1 MKFLLLLLIFSF
13 VSCEKN
19 EEQIFLF
26 DDNKSNVYSAEASLS
41 LYLKSQSLMK
51 QQKYK
56 EAEKSYEK
64 LLNIEPDFSKAWEG
78 LAESKIM
85 QGDFDISIE
94 HLNKAIILNSNI
106 ASHYSIRALVN
117 YYLNLFD
124 QATKDAILANSID
137 PKDTLSLI
145 VLGAIKSFEGD
156 MVTSNNYYEEA
167 MQITPDDSSIF
178 FWRAKSLRFNEMY
191 ENSLKD
197 FNKAIIMDRSR
208 ASYFYERAVLYIQI
222 NELDKAKS
230 DLEEAIEISKN
241 PRNSLMLEKSKLL
254 LNSLNNE

>member
-1 MKFLLLLLIFSF
+1 
-13 VSCEKN
+13 
-19 EEQIFLF
+19 
-26 DDNKSNVYSAEASLS
+26 
-41 LYLKSQSLMK
+41 
-51 QQKYK
+51 
-56 EAEKSYEK
+56 
-64 LLNIEPDFSKAWEG
+64 
-78 LAESKIM
+78 M
-85 QGDFDISIE
+85 QGDFEISIE
-94 HLNKAIILNSNI
+94 YLNKAIILNSNI
-106 ASHYSIRALVN
+106 ATHHSIRALVN

-137 PKDTLSLI
+137 PKDTLALI

-167 MQITPDDSSIF
+167 IQISPDDSSIF
-178 FWRAKSLRFNEMY
+178 FWRAQSLRFHEMY

-222 NELDKAKS
+222 NELEKAKS

-241 PRNSLMLEKSKLL
+241 PRNSLMLEKSRLL

>member
-13 VSCEKN
+13 VPCDKY
-19 EEQIFLF
+19 EEQNFLYE
-26 DDNKSNVYSAEASLS
+26 DNRSKVYSAEASLS

-64 LLNIEPDFSKAWEG
+64 LLNIEPNFSKAWEG

-85 QGDFDISIE
+85 QGDFEISIE
-94 HLNKAIILNSNI
+94 YLNKAIILNSNI
-106 ASHYSIRALVN
+106 ATHHSIRALVN

-137 PKDTLSLI
+137 PKDTLALI

-167 MQITPDDSSIF
+167 IQISPDDSSIF
-178 FWRAKSLRFNEMY
+178 FWRAQSLRFHEMY

-222 NELDKAKS
+222 NELEKAKS
-230 DLEEAIEISKN
+230 DLEEAFEISKN

>member
-1 MKFLLLLLIFSF
+1 MKFLLLLLIMSF
-13 VSCEKN
+13 VSCDKN
-19 EEQIFLF
+19 EEQNFLF
-26 DDNKSNVYSAEASLS
+26 DDNRSNVYSAEASLS

-64 LLNIEPDFSKAWEG
+64 LLNIEPNFSKAWEG

-241 PRNSLMLEKSKLL
+241 PRNSLMLEKSRLL

>member
-85 QGDFDISIE
+85 QGDFEISIE
-94 HLNKAIILNSNI
+94 YLNKAIILNSNI
-106 ASHYSIRALVN
+106 ATHHSIRALVN

-137 PKDTLSLI
+137 PKDTLALI

-167 MQITPDDSSIF
+167 IQISPDDSSVF
-178 FWRAKSLRFNEMY
+178 FWRAQSLRFHEMY

-222 NELDKAKS
+222 NELEKAKS

-241 PRNSLMLEKSKLL
+241 PRNSLMLEKSRLL

>member
-1 MKFLLLLLIFSF
+1 MKFLLLLLIMSF
-13 VSCEKN
+13 VSCDKN
-19 EEQIFLF
+19 EEQNFLF
-26 DDNKSNVYSAEASLS
+26 DDNRSNVYSAEASLS

-64 LLNIEPDFSKAWEG
+64 LLNIEPNFSKAWEG

-222 NELDKAKS
+222 NELEKAKS

-241 PRNSLMLEKSKLL
+241 PRNSLMLEKSRLL

>member
-1 MKFLLLLLIFSF
+1 MKFLVLLLIFSF

-19 EEQIFLF
+19 EEQHFLF

-41 LYLKSQSLMK
+41 LYLNSQNLMK

-64 LLNIEPDFSKAWEG
+64 LLNIEPNFSKAWEG

-85 QGDFDISIE
+85 QGDFEISIE
-94 HLNKAIILNSNI
+94 YLNNAIILNSNI
-106 ASHYSIRALVN
+106 STHYSIRALVN

-124 QATKDAILANSID
+124 KAIKDATLANSID
-137 PKDTLSLI
+137 PKDTLALI

-167 MQITPDDSSIF
+167 IQISPDDSSIF

-191 ENSLKD
+191 ENALKD

-208 ASYFYERAVLYIQI
+208 ASYFYERAVLYIQK

-230 DLEEAIEISKN
+230 DLEESIEISKN

>member
-1 MKFLLLLLIFSF
+1 MLLILLLIMSF
-13 VSCEKN
+13 VSCDKN
-19 EEQIFLF
+19 EEQNFLF
-26 DDNKSNVYSAEASLS
+26 DDNRSNVYSAEASLS

-64 LLNIEPDFSKAWEG
+64 LLNIEPNFSKAWEG

-85 QGDFDISIE
+85 QGDFEISIE
-94 HLNKAIILNSNI
+94 YLNKAIILNSNI
-106 ASHYSIRALVN
+106 ATHHSIRALVN

-124 QATKDAILANSID
+124 QATKDAILAISID
-137 PKDTLSLI
+137 PKDTLAII

-222 NELDKAKS
+222 NELEKAKS
-230 DLEEAIEISKN
+230 DLEEAFEISKN
-241 PRNSLMLEKSKLL
+241 PRNSLMLEKSRLL

>member
-85 QGDFDISIE
+85 QGDFEISIE
-94 HLNKAIILNSNI
+94 YLNKAIILNSNI
-106 ASHYSIRALVN
+106 STHYSIRALVN

-137 PKDTLSLI
+137 PKDTLALI

-167 MQITPDDSSIF
+167 IQISPDDSSVF

-197 FNKAIIMDRSR
+197 FNKAII
-208 ASYFYERAVLYIQI
+208 VQ
-222 NELDKAKS
+222 
-230 DLEEAIEISKN
+230 
-241 PRNSLMLEKSKLL
+241 
-254 LNSLNNE
+254 

>member
-85 QGDFDISIE
+85 QGDFEISIE
-94 HLNKAIILNSNI
+94 YLNKAIILNSNI
-106 ASHYSIRALVN
+106 ATHHSIRALVN

-137 PKDTLSLI
+137 PKDTLALI

-167 MQITPDDSSIF
+167 IQISPDDSSIF

-241 PRNSLMLEKSKLL
+241 PRNSLMLEKSRLL

>member
-1 MKFLLLLLIFSF
+1 MF
-13 VSCEKN
+13 VV
-19 EEQIFLF
+19 L
-26 DDNKSNVYSAEASLS
+26 
-41 LYLKSQSLMK
+41 
-51 QQKYK
+51 
-56 EAEKSYEK
+56 
-64 LLNIEPDFSKAWEG
+64 
-78 LAESKIM
+78 
-85 QGDFDISIE
+85 
-94 HLNKAIILNSNI
+94 
-106 ASHYSIRALVN
+106 N

-137 PKDTLSLI
+137 PKDTLALI

-156 MVTSNNYYEEA
+156 TVTSNNYYEEA
-167 MQITPDDSSIF
+167 IQISPDDSSIY
-178 FWRAKSLRFNEMY
+178 FWRAKSLRLNGMY
-191 ENSLKD
+191 ENALKD

>member
-85 QGDFDISIE
+85 QGDFEISIE
-94 HLNKAIILNSNI
+94 YLNKAIILNSNI
-106 ASHYSIRALVN
+106 ATHHSIRALVN

-137 PKDTLSLI
+137 PKDTLALI

-167 MQITPDDSSIF
+167 IQISPDDSSIF
-178 FWRAKSLRFNEMY
+178 FWRAQSLRFHEMY

-222 NELDKAKS
+222 NN
-230 DLEEAIEISKN
+230 IECPNKN
-241 PRNSLMLEKSKLL
+241 ETDSGQY
-254 LNSLNNE
+254 

>member
-137 PKDTLSLI
+137 PQDTLALI

-222 NELDKAKS
+222 NELEKAKS

-241 PRNSLMLEKSKLL
+241 PRNSLMLEKSRLL

>member
-137 PKDTLSLI
+137 PKDTLALI

-241 PRNSLMLEKSKLL
+241 PRNSLMLEKSRLL

>member
-1 MKFLLLLLIFSF
+1 MKFLLLLLIMSF
-13 VSCEKN
+13 VSCDKN
-19 EEQIFLF
+19 EEQNFLF
-26 DDNKSNVYSAEASLS
+26 DDNRSNVYSAEASLS

-85 QGDFDISIE
+85 QGDFEISIE
-94 HLNKAIILNSNI
+94 YLNKAIILNSNI

-222 NELDKAKS
+222 NELEKAKS

-241 PRNSLMLEKSKLL
+241 PRNSLMLEKSRLL